1 MQNQLQQAKKG
12 VDGGDVRYLSGRHDH
27 PRLVERSH
35 HGQLEDKEIA
45 QNPGILESVLAI
57 DVYGRDIFRGENA
70 LRSVHS
76 GPLENVNQ
84 PVVGL
89 VSGVSQ
95 ISV

>member
-1 MQNQLQQAKKG
+1 MKG
-12 VDGGDVRYLSGRHDH
+12 VDGGDVRYPSERHDNSWF
-27 PRLVERSH
+27 LERSC
-35 HGQLEDKEIA
+35 HGQLEDEEIA
-45 QNPGILESVLAI
+45 RYPAIFESVLVKE
-57 DVYGRDIFRGENA
+57 VYGRDIRCGENA

-76 GPLENVNQ
+76 GPLEYVNQ